1 MKKFHDKVVYQI
13 YPKSFMDCN
22 NDGFGD
28 LKGII
33 SKLDY
38 IKELGADMIW
48 LCPIYPSPGFDNG
61 YDVADYKSIAKEY
74 GTMEDFE
81 NLVQEAKKRGIGI
94 MMDMVFNHTS
104 WDHEWFQ
111 KALKNDEKY
120 KNYYIF
126 KDPVN
131 QKEPTNW
138 QSKFGGSAWQYV
150 PELNQ
155 YYLHIFDKSQP
166 DLNWENPEV
175 RKEAADIVK
184 FWMDRGVKGFR
195 FDVVNL
201 ISKSTYE
208 DDDIW
213 DGRRFYTDGPRIH
226 EFLHELNQ
234 NSFGQ
239 DENTLTVGEMNSTS
253 LKNCCQYA
261 NPNNQELDMVFSFHH
276 LKADYEDNGI
286 SKEKWVDKKPDILLF
301 KNILF
306 EWQTK
311 MQEAGSWNAVFLNC
325 HDQPRSLSRFG
336 DDVNYRNESG
346 KALATMIHML
356 RGTPYIF
363 QGEEIGM
370 KNAGFEDLSM
380 YRDVESLNA
389 YNILKEKGHTEKE
402 IFKILGQK
410 SRDNARTPMRWMDTK
425 NAGFSKAEPWIPS
438 PKDDPSYTASA
449 QSQDANSIFAH
460 YKKLIQLRKEHT
472 CIQDGRIEPILEDH
486 ESVVAYRR
494 KDDQEEALILVN
506 VSDQKAEIQLEDI
519 EGFKPVISSYDSLK
533 EIHSPMILEPFEAIV
548 YFRQK

>member
-13 YPKSFMDCN
+13 YPKSFMDFD
-22 NDGFGD
+22 NDGLGD

-61 YDVADYKSIAKEY
+61 YDVADYKAIAKEY

-81 NLVQEAKKRGIGI
+81 KLVEEADKRGMGI

-104 WDHEWFQ
+104 WNHEWFQ
-111 KALKNDEKY
+111 KALKNDSKY

-131 QKEPTNW
+131 GKEPTNW
-138 QSKFGGSAWQYV
+138 QSKFGGPAWQFV

-166 DLNWENPEV
+166 DLNWENPQV
-175 RKEAADIVK
+175 RKEMADVVK
-184 FWMDRGVKGFR
+184 FWMDKGVKGFR

-208 DDDIW
+208 NDDVW

-239 DENTLTVGEMNSTS
+239 DENSLTVGEMNSTS
-253 LKNCCQYA
+253 LENCCQYA
-261 NPNNQELDMVFSFHH
+261 NPNNKELDMVFSFHH

-311 MQEAGSWNAVFLNC
+311 MQEASSWNAVFLNC

-336 DDVNYRNESG
+336 DDENYRDESA

-370 KNAGFEDLSM
+370 KNAGFTDMSM

-389 YNILKEKGHTEKE
+389 YNILKDKGRSEKE
-402 IFKILGQK
+402 IYKILGQK
-410 SRDNARTPMRWMDTK
+410 SRDNARTPMRWSDEK
-425 NAGFSKAEPWIPS
+425 NAGFSQNEPWIPS
-438 PKDDPSYTASA
+438 PKDDGVYTVSY
-449 QSQDANSIFAH
+449 QSQDPNSIFSH
-460 YKKLIQLRKEHT
+460 YQKLIGLRKNHPSICEG
-472 CIQDGRIEPILEDH
+472 IIEPVLEDH

-494 KDDQEEALILVN
+494 KAEKEEALILTN
-506 VSDQKAEIQLEDI
+506 LSDQKASIQLDDI
-519 EGFKPVISSYDSLK
+519 SGFVPALSSYDSLK
-533 EIHSPMILEPFEAIV
+533 EVNAQMVLEPFESIV
-548 YFRQK
+548 YFRKV